1 MRWIY
6 GKHDWSTMERGLEN
20 CFLMTN
26 GLGGFSS
33 LTMTG
38 AVSRIDHA
46 VLMACTKAPNHR
58 FNLVHRLKEC
68 VETESG
74 RTVLSC
80 QEFADGNREEG
91 YRYLSCFSYEDTP
104 VWQYQA
110 GGAEVRKEMGLARG
124 RNCLALRYQIVN
136 RGREACRLLVTPFF
150 QFTRKGVSPEETQ
163 RFARESGRLS
173 ANGLTLYFRTDGE
186 VVDMPE
192 ETERYAYRYDAR
204 DGRSAEGLAWTDHMI
219 VCRTGAGE
227 TGTLEIIY
235 ETEPSRETADM
246 LFAGIKDHRR
256 RLAEEAGFR
265 APAAR
270 MLSESADQF
279 IARRESTGG
288 YTVLAGYPF
297 FEDWGR
303 DTMVALP
310 GLCIATG
317 RYGVAESIL
326 RTFAEY
332 ERDGLM
338 PNLFPEGGSE
348 PQYNTADA
356 ALLFLNCVWLYYE
369 ATGNEMFVRE
379 MYPVMERIV
388 DAYIRGTAYGIH
400 MDPDGLI
407 MAGEG
412 LAQVTWMDVRA
423 GDILPTPRHGKP
435 VEINAYW
442 YNALRIMERFQRI
455 AEHGASEGD
464 GGGTKGKRCAIRR
477 SAADYAALAEQAK
490 KSFAEQ
496 FWMEEKGYLKDVISG
511 TPADVQMRC
520 NQILAVSMP
529 FSILDKEKE
538 RRIVDAVYE
547 KLYTPY
553 GLRTL
558 AQDDPEFHPRYGGSM
573 YERDMAYHQGTVW
586 VYPLGAY
593 YLAYLKVHGGSGEAA
608 GKVREDLQVLES
620 AMREGCIAQLPE
632 IYDGENP
639 SFSRGCFAQAW
650 SVGEILRVYKV
661 LETGLP
667 QEC

>member
-150 QFTRKGVSPEETQ
+150 QFTRKGVSPDETQ

-186 VVDMPE
+186 VVDIPE

-246 LFAGIKDHRR
+246 LFAAADWRR
-256 RLAEEAGFR
+256 RPGFGHPLRGCSQR
-265 APAAR
+265 ARISLLPEGNPRGDIRYWRAIPFLR
-270 MLSESADQF
+270 
-279 IARRESTGG
+279 TGG
-288 YTVLAGYPF
+288 GIPWWRCRGFASPREGTVWRRAF
-297 FEDWGR
+297 CAR
-303 DTMVALP
+303 SQST
-310 GLCIATG
+310 
-317 RYGVAESIL
+317 
-326 RTFAEY
+326 
-332 ERDGLM
+332 
-338 PNLFPEGGSE
+338 
-348 PQYNTADA
+348 
-356 ALLFLNCVWLYYE
+356 
-369 ATGNEMFVRE
+369 
-379 MYPVMERIV
+379 
-388 DAYIRGTAYGIH
+388 RGTA
-400 MDPDGLI
+400 
-407 MAGEG
+407 
-412 LAQVTWMDVRA
+412 
-423 GDILPTPRHGKP
+423 
-435 VEINAYW
+435 
-442 YNALRIMERFQRI
+442 
-455 AEHGASEGD
+455 
-464 GGGTKGKRCAIRR
+464 
-477 SAADYAALAEQAK
+477 
-490 KSFAEQ
+490 
-496 FWMEEKGYLKDVISG
+496 
-511 TPADVQMRC
+511 
-520 NQILAVSMP
+520 
-529 FSILDKEKE
+529 
-538 RRIVDAVYE
+538 
-547 KLYTPY
+547 
-553 GLRTL
+553 
-558 AQDDPEFHPRYGGSM
+558 
-573 YERDMAYHQGTVW
+573 
-586 VYPLGAY
+586 
-593 YLAYLKVHGGSGEAA
+593 
-608 GKVREDLQVLES
+608 
-620 AMREGCIAQLPE
+620 
-632 IYDGENP
+632 
-639 SFSRGCFAQAW
+639 
-650 SVGEILRVYKV
+650 
-661 LETGLP
+661 
-667 QEC
+667 